1 MLTVLEDSNQK
12 EEVIIRNERKVLK
25 LTKLNNKMG
34 D

>member
-12 EEVIIRNERKVLK
+12 EEVIIRNEREVLK